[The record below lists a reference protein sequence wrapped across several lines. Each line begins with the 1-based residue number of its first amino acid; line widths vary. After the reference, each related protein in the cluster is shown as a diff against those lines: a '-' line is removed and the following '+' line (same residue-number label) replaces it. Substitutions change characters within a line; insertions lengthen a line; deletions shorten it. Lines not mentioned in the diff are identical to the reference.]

1 MSPTGRTCE
10 LTCRWPGRCWQLSG
24 QGKAYVLWPA
34 HFNIRLISVLQVEER
49 QAREFRRA
57 SMTIEDIRRAR
68 QPINPAP
75 RRTHTYMKIM
85 LVTPQAKLLS

>member
-1 MSPTGRTCE
+1 MDQLVGVQADPGSSQARASHACFGLLTPTSE
-10 LTCRWPGRCWQLSG
+10 FL
-24 QGKAYVLWPA
+24 
-34 HFNIRLISVLQVEER
+34 VLQVEER

-85 LVTPQAKLLS
+85 LVTPQAELIS